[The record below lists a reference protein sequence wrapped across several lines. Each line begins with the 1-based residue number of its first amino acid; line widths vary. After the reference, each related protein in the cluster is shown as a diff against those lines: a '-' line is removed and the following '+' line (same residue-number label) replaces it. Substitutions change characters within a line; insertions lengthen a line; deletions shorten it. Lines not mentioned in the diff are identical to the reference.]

1 MFKELFLA
9 FCGLSFGLL
18 SSAGVFTVFSAVG
31 LVPRFAGKTHS
42 AKEILLYENMIVAG
56 TIIGG
61 AMSIWPE
68 RMEQVLVGLEN
79 LVGAENF
86 AGVENL
92 VRPPLFFQ
100 ITRVSGQL
108 VFGLFSGMF
117 VGCFALSI
125 AEMLDSI
132 PIFTRRIS
140 FRKGIGLA
148 VCSVA
153 AGKLCGALFYF
164 VQEMYQGVM

>member
-1 MFKELFLA
+1 MFRNDIFLS

-18 SSAGVFTVFSAVG
+18 SSAGVFTVFSTVG

-42 AKEILLYENMIVAG
+42 AKEILLYENMIIAGTIVGNLVSLWPEEWSRFIARMSRQQGAVAG
-56 TIIGG
+56 TAG
-61 AMSIWPE
+61 MFWPWSI
-68 RMEQVLVGLEN
+68 LV
-79 LVGAENF
+79 V
-86 AGVENL
+86 
-92 VRPPLFFQ
+92 
-100 ITRVSGQL
+100 I
-108 VFGLFSGMF
+108 GLFSGMF

-132 PIFTRRIS
+132 PIFSRRIS

-153 AGKLCGALFYF
+153 AGKLCGALFFFWEELYRGTA
-164 VQEMYQGVM
+164 V

>member
-1 MFKELFLA
+1 MFREIFLA
-9 FCGLSFGLL
+9 FVGGSFGLL
-18 SSAGVFTVFSAVG
+18 SAAGVFTVFSTVG

-42 AKEILLYENMIVAG
+42 AKEILLYENMIVLG
-56 TIIGG
+56 TIIGCL
-61 AMSIWPE
+61 MSIWPDTWNRTIVRLE
-68 RMEQVLVGLEN
+68 EVTGNPVFWVWFQYFLLV
-79 LVGAENF
+79 
-86 AGVENL
+86 
-92 VRPPLFFQ
+92 
-100 ITRVSGQL
+100 II
-108 VFGLFSGMF
+108 GLFSGMF

-148 VCSVA
+148 ICSVA

-164 VQEMYQGVM
+164 WAGLERTI

>member
-61 AMSIWPE
+61 VMSIWPE
-68 RMEQVLVGLEN
+68 RVEQVLIGLEN
-79 LVGAENF
+79 LV
-86 AGVENL
+86 
-92 VRPPLFFQ
+92 RPTLFFQ

-132 PIFTRRIS
+132 PIFSRRIS

>member
-1 MFKELFLA
+1 MFREWFLI
-9 FCGLSFGLL
+9 FVGGSFGFL
-18 SSAGVFTVFSAVG
+18 SSAGVFTVFSTVG

-42 AKEILLYENMIVAG
+42 AKEILLYENMIVLG

-61 AMSIWPE
+61 LMSIWPE
-68 RMEQVLVGLEN
+68 TWNQAFVRLEEVVG
-79 LVGAENF
+79 F
-86 AGVENL
+86 
-92 VRPPLFFQ
+92 PSFW
-100 ITRVSGQL
+100 L
-108 VFGLFSGMF
+108 VFQNFCLIVIGLFSGMF

-148 VCSVA
+148 VYSVA
-153 AGKLCGALFYF
+153 AGKLFGSLFYF
-164 VQEMYQGVM
+164 WEGLYKIMQQ

>member
-1 MFKELFLA
+1 MFEELFLV
-9 FCGLSFGLL
+9 FVGGSFGLL
-18 SSAGVFTVFSAVG
+18 SAAGVFTVFSTVG

-42 AKEILLYENMIVAG
+42 AKEIFLYENMIVLG
-56 TIIGG
+56 TIVG
-61 AMSIWPE
+61 ALISIWP
-68 RMEQVLVGLEN
+68 QKWNQGLIQLEVITGN
-79 LVGAENF
+79 
-86 AGVENL
+86 
-92 VRPPLFFQ
+92 PLFWWWSQ
-100 ITRVSGQL
+100 RVWL
-108 VFGLFSGMF
+108 IIIGLFSGMF

-132 PIFTRRIS
+132 PIFTRRIA

-164 VQEMYQGVM
+164 LNDLERTM

>member
-1 MFKELFLA
+1 MFREIFLA
-9 FCGLSFGLL
+9 FVGGSFGLL
-18 SSAGVFTVFSAVG
+18 SAAGVFTVFSTVG

-42 AKEILLYENMIVAG
+42 AKEIFLYENMIVLG
-56 TIIGG
+56 TIIGCL
-61 AMSIWPE
+61 MSIWPE
-68 RMEQVLVGLEN
+68 AWNSTLIRLEEITGN
-79 LVGAENF
+79 EAFWLW
-86 AGVENL
+86 
-92 VRPPLFFQ
+92 FQ
-100 ITRVSGQL
+100 YFWLIVI
-108 VFGLFSGMF
+108 GLFSGMF

-148 VCSVA
+148 ICSVA

-164 VQEMYQGVM
+164 WQGLERTV

>member
-1 MFKELFLA
+1 MFREYFLM
-9 FCGLSFGLL
+9 FVGGSFGLL
-18 SSAGVFTVFSAVG
+18 SSAGVFTVFSTVG

-42 AKEILLYENMIVAG
+42 AKEILLYENMIVLG

-61 AMSIWPE
+61 LVSIWPE
-68 RMEQVLVGLEN
+68 TWNRAFMRLEEAA
-79 LVGAENF
+79 GAPSF
-86 AGVENL
+86 W
-92 VRPPLFFQ
+92 
-100 ITRVSGQL
+100 L
-108 VFGLFSGMF
+108 VFQNFCLIVIGLFSGMF

-153 AGKLCGALFYF
+153 AGKLFGSLFYF
-164 VQEMYQGVM
+164 WEGMYKIMQQ

>member
-1 MFKELFLA
+1 MFREWFLV
-9 FCGLSFGLL
+9 FVGGSFGLL
-18 SSAGVFTVFSAVG
+18 SAAGVFTVFSTVG

-42 AKEILLYENMIVAG
+42 AKEILLYENMIVLG

-61 AMSIWPE
+61 WMSIWPDTWN
-68 RMEQVLVGLEN
+68 RSLKSLEEITGN
-79 LVGAENF
+79 PAFWLYF
-86 AGVENL
+86 QYFSLILIGV
-92 VRPPLFFQ
+92 
-100 ITRVSGQL
+100 
-108 VFGLFSGMF
+108 FSGMF

-153 AGKLCGALFYF
+153 AGKLFGSLFYF
-164 VQEMYQGVM
+164 WEGLYKVMQ

>member
-1 MFKELFLA
+1 MFKEWFLV
-9 FCGLSFGLL
+9 FTGISFGLL
-18 SSAGVFTVFSAVG
+18 SSAGVFTVFSTVG

-42 AKEILLYENMIVAG
+42 AKEILLYENMIVLG

-61 AMSIWPE
+61 LMSIWPDTWNRAFMRLE
-68 RMEQVLVGLEN
+68 EVVGIPSFWLI
-79 LVGAENF
+79 
-86 AGVENL
+86 
-92 VRPPLFFQ
+92 FQ
-100 ITRVSGQL
+100 TFCLIVI
-108 VFGLFSGMF
+108 GLFSGMF

-164 VQEMYQGVM
+164 WQGLYNTVKQ

>member
-1 MFKELFLA
+1 MFREWFLV
-9 FCGLSFGLL
+9 FTGISFGLL
-18 SSAGVFTVFSAVG
+18 SSAGVFTVFSTVG

-42 AKEILLYENMIVAG
+42 AKEILLYENMIVLG

-61 AMSIWPE
+61 LISIWPE
-68 RMEQVLVGLEN
+68 TWNRAFMRLEEAA
-79 LVGAENF
+79 GAPSF
-86 AGVENL
+86 W
-92 VRPPLFFQ
+92 
-100 ITRVSGQL
+100 L
-108 VFGLFSGMF
+108 VFQNFCLIVIGLFSGMF

-153 AGKLCGALFYF
+153 AGKLFGSLFYF
-164 VQEMYQGVM
+164 WEGMYKIMQQ

>member
-42 AKEILLYENMIVAG
+42 AKEILLYENMIEAG

-61 AMSIWPE
+61 VMSIWPE
-68 RMEQVLVGLEN
+68 RVEQVLIGLEN
-79 LVGAENF
+79 LV
-86 AGVENL
+86 
-92 VRPPLFFQ
+92 RPTLFFQ

-140 FRKGIGLA
+140 FRHGIGL
-148 VCSVA
+148 VILSVA
-153 AGKLCGALFYF
+153 IGKVCGSLLYF
-164 VQEMYQGVM
+164 VRELHQVVK

>member
-1 MFKELFLA
+1 MFREFFLV
-9 FCGLSFGLL
+9 FTGISFGLL
-18 SSAGVFTVFSAVG
+18 SSAGVFTVFSTVG

-42 AKEILLYENMIVAG
+42 AKEILLYENMIVLG

-61 AMSIWPE
+61 LISIWPE
-68 RMEQVLVGLEN
+68 TWNRVFMRLEEAA
-79 LVGAENF
+79 GAPSFWLIFQNF
-86 AGVENL
+86 CLIV
-92 VRPPLFFQ
+92 
-100 ITRVSGQL
+100 I
-108 VFGLFSGMF
+108 GLFSGMF

-153 AGKLCGALFYF
+153 AGKLFGALFYF
-164 VQEMYQGVM
+164 WMGLYNVIQ

>member
-1 MFKELFLA
+1 MFKEWFLV
-9 FCGLSFGLL
+9 FVGCSFGLL
-18 SSAGVFTVFSAVG
+18 SSAGVFTVFSTVG

-42 AKEILLYENMIVAG
+42 AKEILLYENMIILG

-61 AMSIWPE
+61 LMSIWPNTWN
-68 RMEQVLVGLEN
+68 RTFMRLEE
-79 LVGAENF
+79 V
-86 AGVENL
+86 AGFPSFWL
-92 VRPPLFFQ
+92 IFQ
-100 ITRVSGQL
+100 TFCLIVI
-108 VFGLFSGMF
+108 GLFSGMF

-164 VQEMYQGVM
+164 WRGLYNVIQ

>member
-1 MFKELFLA
+1 MFRECFLV
-9 FCGLSFGLL
+9 FVGISFGLL
-18 SSAGVFTVFSAVG
+18 SSAGVFTVFSTVG

-42 AKEILLYENMIVAG
+42 AKEILLYENMIVLG

-61 AMSIWPE
+61 LVSIWPE
-68 RMEQVLVGLEN
+68 IWNRAFMRLEEV
-79 LVGAENF
+79 VGAPSF
-86 AGVENL
+86 W
-92 VRPPLFFQ
+92 
-100 ITRVSGQL
+100 L
-108 VFGLFSGMF
+108 VFQNFCLIVIGLFSGMF

-125 AEMLDSI
+125 AEMLDSL

-153 AGKLCGALFYF
+153 AGKLFGSLFYF
-164 VQEMYQGVM
+164 WEGMYKIMQQ

>member
-1 MFKELFLA
+1 MFREFFLM

-18 SSAGVFTVFSAVG
+18 SAAGVFTVFSTVG

-42 AKEILLYENMIVAG
+42 AKEIFLYENMIVAG
-56 TIIGG
+56 TIVGNL
-61 AMSIWPE
+61 ASIWPE
-68 RMEQVLVGLEN
+68 SWEQTIARLEGLTGN
-79 LVGAENF
+79 SSFWV
-86 AGVENL
+86 
-92 VRPPLFFQ
+92 
-100 ITRVSGQL
+100 ISQL
-108 VFGLFSGMF
+108 LWLIVIGLFSGMF

-148 VCSVA
+148 ICSVA
-153 AGKLCGALFYF
+153 AGKLCGSLFFFFEEIYRA
-164 VQEMYQGVM
+164 M

>member
-1 MFKELFLA
+1 MFKEGFLM

-18 SSAGVFTVFSAVG
+18 SAAGVFTVFSAVG

-42 AKEILLYENMIVAG
+42 AKEILLYENMIIFG
-56 TIIGG
+56 TIIGNLV
-61 AMSIWPE
+61 SIWPDTWYK
-68 RMEQVLVGLEN
+68 VVGN
-79 LVGAENF
+79 LREISGST
-86 AGVENL
+86 
-92 VRPPLFFQ
+92 PLQ
-100 ITRVSGQL
+100 WLWLIVI
-108 VFGLFSGMF
+108 GLFSGMF
-117 VGCFALSI
+117 VGCLALSI

-153 AGKLCGALFYF
+153 AGKLCGALFFFFKELYRA
-164 VQEMYQGVM
+164 VEA

>member
-1 MFKELFLA
+1 MLRECFLV
-9 FCGLSFGLL
+9 FVGISFGLL
-18 SSAGVFTVFSAVG
+18 SSAGVFTVFSTVG

-42 AKEILLYENMIVAG
+42 AKEILLYENMIVLG

-61 AMSIWPE
+61 LVSIWPE
-68 RMEQVLVGLEN
+68 TWNRAFMRLEEAA
-79 LVGAENF
+79 GAPSF
-86 AGVENL
+86 W
-92 VRPPLFFQ
+92 
-100 ITRVSGQL
+100 L
-108 VFGLFSGMF
+108 VFQNFCLIVIGLFSGMF

-153 AGKLCGALFYF
+153 AGKLFGSLFYF
-164 VQEMYQGVM
+164 WEGLYKIIQQ

>member
-1 MFKELFLA
+1 MFREWFLI
-9 FCGLSFGLL
+9 FVGGSFGFL
-18 SSAGVFTVFSAVG
+18 SSAGVFTVFSTVG

-42 AKEILLYENMIVAG
+42 AKEILLYENMIVLG

-61 AMSIWPE
+61 LMSIWPE
-68 RMEQVLVGLEN
+68 TWNRAFMRLE
-79 LVGAENF
+79 E
-86 AGVENL
+86 
-92 VRPPLFFQ
+92 
-100 ITRVSGQL
+100 VSGIPSFWL
-108 VFGLFSGMF
+108 VFQNFCLIVIGLFSGMF

-148 VCSVA
+148 VYSVA
-153 AGKLCGALFYF
+153 AGKLFGSLFYF
-164 VQEMYQGVM
+164 WEGLYKIMQQ

>member
-1 MFKELFLA
+1 MFREWFLV
-9 FCGLSFGLL
+9 FTGISFGLL
-18 SSAGVFTVFSAVG
+18 SSAGVFTVFSTVG

-42 AKEILLYENMIVAG
+42 AKEILLYENMIVLG

-61 AMSIWPE
+61 LISIWPE
-68 RMEQVLVGLEN
+68 TWNRAFMRLEEAAGN
-79 LVGAENF
+79 PSFWLIFQNF
-86 AGVENL
+86 CL
-92 VRPPLFFQ
+92 
-100 ITRVSGQL
+100 III
-108 VFGLFSGMF
+108 GLFSGMF

-153 AGKLCGALFYF
+153 AGKLFGSLFYF
-164 VQEMYQGVM
+164 WEGLYKIMQQ

>member
-1 MFKELFLA
+1 MFREWFLV
-9 FCGLSFGLL
+9 FTGISFGLL
-18 SSAGVFTVFSAVG
+18 SSAGVFTVFSTVG

-42 AKEILLYENMIVAG
+42 AKEILLYENMIVLG

-61 AMSIWPE
+61 LISIWPE
-68 RMEQVLVGLEN
+68 TWNRAFMRLEEAA
-79 LVGAENF
+79 GAPSFWLIFQNF
-86 AGVENL
+86 CLIV
-92 VRPPLFFQ
+92 
-100 ITRVSGQL
+100 I
-108 VFGLFSGMF
+108 GLFSGMF

-153 AGKLCGALFYF
+153 AGKLFGSLFYF
-164 VQEMYQGVM
+164 WEGMYKIMQQ

>member
-1 MFKELFLA
+1 MFREWFLV
-9 FCGLSFGLL
+9 FTGISFGLL
-18 SSAGVFTVFSAVG
+18 SSAGVFTVFSTVG

-42 AKEILLYENMIVAG
+42 AKEILLYENMIVLG

-61 AMSIWPE
+61 LMSIWPE
-68 RMEQVLVGLEN
+68 TWNRVFMRMEE
-79 LVGAENF
+79 A
-86 AGVENL
+86 AGVPSFWL
-92 VRPPLFFQ
+92 IFQ
-100 ITRVSGQL
+100 NFCLIVI
-108 VFGLFSGMF
+108 GLFSGMF

-132 PIFTRRIS
+132 PIFSRRIS
-140 FRKGIGLA
+140 FQKGIGLA

-164 VQEMYQGVM
+164 GQGLYNTVK

>member
-1 MFKELFLA
+1 MFREWFLV
-9 FCGLSFGLL
+9 FTGISFGLL
-18 SSAGVFTVFSAVG
+18 SSAGVFTVFSTVG
-31 LVPRFAGKTHS
+31 LVSRFAGKTHS
-42 AKEILLYENMIVAG
+42 AKEILLYENMIVLG

-61 AMSIWPE
+61 LISIWPE
-68 RMEQVLVGLEN
+68 TWNRAFMRLEEAA
-79 LVGAENF
+79 GAPSF
-86 AGVENL
+86 WL
-92 VRPPLFFQ
+92 IFQ
-100 ITRVSGQL
+100 TFCLIVI
-108 VFGLFSGMF
+108 GLFSGMF

-153 AGKLCGALFYF
+153 AGKLFGSLFYF
-164 VQEMYQGVM
+164 WEGLYKIMQQ

>member
-1 MFKELFLA
+1 MFREYFLM
-9 FCGLSFGLL
+9 FVGGSFGLL
-18 SSAGVFTVFSAVG
+18 SSAGVFTVFSTVG

-42 AKEILLYENMIVAG
+42 AKEILLYENMIVLG

-61 AMSIWPE
+61 LVSIWPE
-68 RMEQVLVGLEN
+68 TWNRAFMRLEEV
-79 LVGAENF
+79 VGAPSF
-86 AGVENL
+86 W
-92 VRPPLFFQ
+92 
-100 ITRVSGQL
+100 L
-108 VFGLFSGMF
+108 VFQNFCLIVIGLFSGMF

-153 AGKLCGALFYF
+153 AGKLFGSLFYF
-164 VQEMYQGVM
+164 WEGLYKIIQQ